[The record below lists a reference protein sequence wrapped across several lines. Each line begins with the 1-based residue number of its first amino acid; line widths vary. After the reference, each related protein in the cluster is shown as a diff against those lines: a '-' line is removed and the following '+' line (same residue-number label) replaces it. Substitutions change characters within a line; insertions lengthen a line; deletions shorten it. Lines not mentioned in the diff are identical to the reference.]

1 MDSSRK
7 DLIAGLC
14 TRSWQIAVPLL
25 MLCVFPAHA
34 AGQQSSP
41 QKTSKTKTTAKDPVK
56 KDVPMPFRIGE
67 TLNYEVAWATFS
79 TAASVQLS
87 VPERRDV
94 LGWGTWHFRATAHTQ
109 SPVRTLF
116 TIDDEFDSY
125 TDAATLESRQ
135 FEMYLDE
142 LGRKQN
148 QTFHFVA
155 QGQPAPG
162 GVPVVIVLPGT
173 RDPLGALYALRCVDW
188 PHTQELRVPVYDGR
202 NLYELHAHLEAASD
216 PVEIA
221 AGKFSA
227 TKISLR
233 LFQNSKEVS
242 GTKFMA
248 WLANDAARTPILL
261 QGDLP
266 LGSIHVELT
275 SLPK

>member
-1 MDSSRK
+1 
-7 DLIAGLC
+7 
-14 TRSWQIAVPLL
+14 
-25 MLCVFPAHA
+25 
-34 AGQQSSP
+34 
-41 QKTSKTKTTAKDPVK
+41 
-56 KDVPMPFRIGE
+56 MPFRIGE

-94 LGWGTWHFRATAHTQ
+94 LGWGTWHFRATAHTE

-116 TIDDEFDSY
+116 TIDDQFDSY

-155 QGQPAPG
+155 EGQPAPG

-173 RDPLGALYALRCVDW
+173 RDPLGALYALRSVDW

-202 NLYELHAHLEAASD
+202 NLYELHARMEAASD

-221 AGKFSA
+221 AGKISA
-227 TKISLR
+227 AKISLR
-233 LFQNSKEVS
+233 LFQNNKEVS
-242 GTKFMA
+242 GTKFTA
-248 WLANDAARTPILL
+248 WLANDAARTPVLL
-261 QGDLP
+261 EGDLP
-266 LGSIHVELT
+266 LGTIHVELK

>member
-1 MDSSRK
+1 MIFSGMNSTKGFWARASQFAA
-7 DLIAGLC
+7 LFIAACIFL
-14 TRSWQIAVPLL
+14 
-25 MLCVFPAHA
+25 PAA
-34 AGQQSSP
+34 FGQQSDSHKSGKL
-41 QKTSKTKTTAKDPVK
+41 KTAAKEPVK

-87 VPERRDV
+87 VPERRE
-94 LGWGTWHFRATAHTQ
+94 LSGWGTWHFRATAHTE

-116 TIDDEFDSY
+116 TIDDQFDSY

-173 RDPLGALYALRCVDW
+173 RDPLGALYALRSVDW
-188 PHTQELRVPVYDGR
+188 PHTQELRAPLYDGR
-202 NLYELHAHLEAASD
+202 NLYELHAHMEAASD

-242 GTKFMA
+242 GTKFTA
-248 WLANDAARTPILL
+248 WLANDVARTPVLL
-261 QGDLP
+261 EGELP
-266 LGSIHVELT
+266 LGTVHVELT

>member
-1 MDSSRK
+1 MILSDKIS
-7 DLIAGLC
+7 ITGFG
-14 TRSWQIAVPLL
+14 TRAAQIAALFTVVCIFLPY
-25 MLCVFPAHA
+25 A
-34 AGQQSSP
+34 AGQQSASP
-41 QKTSKTKTTAKDPVK
+41 KSSKTKTAPKNIV

-87 VPERRDV
+87 VQERREL

-116 TIDDEFDSY
+116 TIDDQFDSY

-148 QTFHFVA
+148 QTFHFI
-155 QGQPAPG
+155 QPGQPARGPD
-162 GVPVVIVLPGT
+162 PSVVVLPGT
-173 RDPLGALYALRCVDW
+173 RDPLGALYALRSVDW

-202 NLYELHAHLEAASD
+202 NFYDLHAHLEAASD
-216 PVEIA
+216 PVAVA

-233 LFQNSKEVS
+233 LFQNNKEIS

-261 QGDLP
+261 EAEMP
-266 LGSIHVELT
+266 LGSVHVELT
-275 SLPK
+275 SAPK

>member
-1 MDSSRK
+1 MILFRMNTIKRFRVRASQFAA
-7 DLIAGLC
+7 LFLAACICL
-14 TRSWQIAVPLL
+14 
-25 MLCVFPAHA
+25 PAA
-34 AGQQSSP
+34 FGQQSEPHKSS
-41 QKTSKTKTTAKDPVK
+41 KSKTAAREPVK
-56 KDVPMPFRIGE
+56 KDVAMPFRIGE

-94 LGWGTWHFRATAHTQ
+94 LGWGTWHFRATAHTE

-116 TIDDEFDSY
+116 TIDDQFDSY

-148 QTFHFVA
+148 QTFHFVTE
-155 QGQPAPG
+155 GQSAPG

-173 RDPLGALYALRCVDW
+173 RDPLGALYALRSVDW

-202 NLYELHAHLEAASD
+202 NLYELRAHLEAATDSL
-216 PVEIA
+216 EIA

-233 LFQNSKEVS
+233 LFQNNKEVS
-242 GTKFMA
+242 GTKFTA

-261 QGDLP
+261 EGDLP
-266 LGSIHVELT
+266 LGTIHVELT
-275 SLPK
+275 ALPK

>member
-1 MDSSRK
+1 MNSVKGFRARASQFAAVLLATCICLPAAFGQHSDPHKSSK
-7 DLIAGLC
+7 
-14 TRSWQIAVPLL
+14 
-25 MLCVFPAHA
+25 
-34 AGQQSSP
+34 
-41 QKTSKTKTTAKDPVK
+41 SKTAAKEPVK

-116 TIDDEFDSY
+116 TIDDQFDSY

-155 QGQPAPG
+155 EGQPAPG

-173 RDPLGALYALRCVDW
+173 RDPLGALYALRSVDW

-202 NLYELHAHLEAASD
+202 NLYELHARMEAASD

-227 TKISLR
+227 VKISLR
-233 LFQNSKEVS
+233 LFQNNKEVS
-242 GTKFMA
+242 GTKFTA
-248 WLANDAARTPILL
+248 WLANDAARTPVLL
-261 QGDLP
+261 EGDLP
-266 LGSIHVELT
+266 LGTIHVELK

>member
-1 MDSSRK
+1 MNLLRK
-7 DLIAGLC
+7 KSI
-14 TRSWQIAVPLL
+14 TRFPTRAAQIAALFTAV
-25 MLCVFPAHA
+25 CVFPPYA
-34 AGQQSSP
+34 AGQEAAP
-41 QKTSKTKTTAKDPVK
+41 QKSSKTKTEAKDPVK
-56 KDVPMPFRIGE
+56 KDVPMPFHIGE
-67 TLNYEVAWATFS
+67 TLNYEVSWATFS

-87 VPERRDV
+87 VAERRDL

-116 TIDDEFDSY
+116 TIDDQFDSY

-148 QTFHFVA
+148 QTFHFIA

-173 RDPLGALYALRCVDW
+173 RDPLGALYALRSVDW
-188 PHTQELRVPVYDGR
+188 AHTQELRVPVYDGR
-202 NLYELHAHLEAASD
+202 NLYELHAHMEAALA

-227 TKISLR
+227 TKISLQ
-233 LFQNSKEVS
+233 LFQNGTEVS
-242 GTKFMA
+242 GTKFTA
-248 WLANDAARTPILL
+248 WLANDAARTPIILE
-261 QGDLP
+261 GELP
-266 LGSIHVELT
+266 LGSVHVELT

>member
-1 MDSSRK
+1 M
-7 DLIAGLC
+7 I
-14 TRSWQIAVPLL
+14 LL
-25 MLCVFPAHA
+25 SMNSIKRLRARTSQFVALFLAACICLPAA
-34 AGQQSSP
+34 FGQQSEPHKSS
-41 QKTSKTKTTAKDPVK
+41 KSKTAAKDPVK

-87 VPERRDV
+87 VRER
-94 LGWGTWHFRATAHTQ
+94 WGTWHFRANAHTE

-116 TIDDEFDSY
+116 TIDDQFDSY

-155 QGQPAPG
+155 EGQPAPG

-173 RDPLGALYALRCVDW
+173 RDPLGALYALRSVDW
-188 PHTQELRVPVYDGR
+188 PHTQEVRVPVYDGR
-202 NLYELHAHLEAASD
+202 NLYELRAHVEAASD
-216 PVEIA
+216 PVEVA

-233 LFQNSKEVS
+233 LFQNNKEVS
-242 GTKFMA
+242 GAKFTA

-261 QGDLP
+261 EGDLP
-266 LGSIHVELT
+266 LGTIHVELT
-275 SLPK
+275 ALPK

>member
-1 MDSSRK
+1 MIRTRK
-7 DLIAGLC
+7 NSITGFRARTSQVVALLILC
-14 TRSWQIAVPLL
+14 FTFLPGTSA
-25 MLCVFPAHA
+25 
-34 AGQQSSP
+34 QQSAFHKS
-41 QKTSKTKTTAKDPVK
+41 SKSKWKVKDPVK

-116 TIDDEFDSY
+116 TIDDQFDSY
-125 TDAATLESRQ
+125 TDTTTLESRQ

-173 RDPLGALYALRCVDW
+173 RDPLGALYALRSVDW

-202 NLYELHAHLEAASD
+202 NLYDLRAHLEAASD

-233 LFQNSKEVS
+233 LFQNDKEVS